1 MLYEL
6 IGKFGV
12 VILCAPGI
20 VPAVIFYKRHCKET
34 PHVQNRFPLGLY
46 VVALLI
52 CAFVAFWGGTEWGV
66 RFGCSGSS
74 SGNLC
79 GLLGFIVIGPLS
91 SIAAVSVL
99 SWLITY
105 SPRQMKRLVLAG
117 VLLFLVAGGY
127 YFRGFF
133 FDIVMHR
140 DLYQYKLQSGNL
152 DELHRFAPVVEAQMR
167 RLPVIVI
174 KDVSVDSQLKSQ
186 QAIVDVDRQEAAAPD
201 VTELPT
207 VTMTISFSPASGV
220 VLGDAF
226 AKIQDMERRL
236 ALPATITTSLAK
248 APTIPIRDK

>member
-1 MLYEL
+1 
-6 IGKFGV
+6 
-12 VILCAPGI
+12 
-20 VPAVIFYKRHCKET
+20 
-34 PHVQNRFPLGLY
+34 
-46 VVALLI
+46 
-52 CAFVAFWGGTEWGV
+52 
-66 RFGCSGSS
+66 
-74 SGNLC
+74 
-79 GLLGFIVIGPLS
+79 LLGFIVIGPLS

-133 FDIVMHR
+133 FDIVMHQ